1 MASHSPLLERAQ
13 WTEKNVQNKVEIKSS
28 RLSYVLFCQCMTE
41 SFNTYLSLSVPK
53 EHDLWAF
60 CWSSEDRHGYR
71 LQLLMYCGSCFW
83 LQQSPQPLGYCW
95 NGRHH
100 SFSALFSNLILLWRI
115 VLKND
120 DLKFSLFFP
129 YVAFLYLIVRTDII
143 LILVTEDRFSTLL
156 QNSQWSKSCHS
167 APIMTA
173 RV

>member
-1 MASHSPLLERAQ
+1 
-13 WTEKNVQNKVEIKSS
+13 
-28 RLSYVLFCQCMTE
+28 MTE

-83 LQQSPQPLGYCW
+83 LQQSSQPLGYCW

-120 DLKFSLFFP
+120 NLKFHFFSLMVYFYF
-129 YVAFLYLIVRTDII
+129 IVRTEVS
-143 LILVTEDRFSTLL
+143 LILVLEEMYGTLL
-156 QNSQWSKSCHS
+156 QNLQWSKSWHS
-167 APIMTA
+167 APIMTG